1 MLRAGRLFF
10 NRGPPHS
17 IVIKNI
23 STILSGDIDNPIL
36 KGDTIVVTDG
46 KIAAIGGAEIA
57 NGIEAEKV
65 IDAAGSTVTPGL
77 FDTHVHTSLGDYA
90 HRQFASNFI
99 EGELH
104 GGVTTIISAGECHT
118 PGRPKDP
125 AGTKALAILAH
136 KSFAALKPGGVKVH
150 GGSVILEKG
159 LVEKDFEEMAKEGV
173 WTVGE
178 IGLGSV
184 KDPADAAPMVEWAH
198 KNGMKVQ
205 MHTGGTSIPG
215 SSTVTAAQVMATK
228 PDVISHINGGPPAI
242 PLSEVDKLMDETD
255 FAMEIVQCGNP
266 KVTDYV
272 ARRAKEKGQLGRII
286 FGNDAPSGTG
296 IIPLGILRNICQVA
310 SVSDI
315 PGEIALC
322 MATGNSAKVYNKL
335 NTGIIAVGREADLV
349 FMDAPMGSV
358 ANTAV
363 EAFECGDIPG
373 LSIIMVDGVIK
384 AAKSR
389 NTPPCKRAAKVI

>member
-1 MLRAGRLFF
+1 MR
-10 NRGPPHS
+10 S

-23 STILSGDIDNPIL
+23 GTILSGDIDNPIL

-228 PDVISHINGGPPAI
+228 PDVISHINGGPTAI

>member
-1 MLRAGRLFF
+1 M
-10 NRGPPHS
+10 S
-17 IVIKNI
+17 SVVIKNI
-23 STILSGDIDNPIL
+23 GMILSGDIKKPIL
-36 KGDTIVVTDG
+36 EGNTIVITDK
-46 KIAAIGGAEIA
+46 KIAAIGDESVAK
-57 NGIEAEKV
+57 GIEAEKT
-65 IDAAGSTVTPGL
+65 IDAAGATVTPGL
-77 FDTHVHTSLGDYA
+77 FDSHVHTTIGDYA
-90 HRQFASNFI
+90 NRQFATSYLD
-99 EGELH
+99 GELH
-104 GGVTTIISAGECHT
+104 GGVTTVISAGECHT

-136 KSFAALKPGGVKVH
+136 KSFANLRPSGMKVH

-159 LVEKDFEEMAKEGV
+159 LVEKDFEEMQKEGV
-173 WTVGE
+173 WVVGE
-178 IGLGSV
+178 IGLGSI

-198 KNGMKVQ
+198 KHGFKVM

-228 PDVISHINGGPPAI
+228 PDVISHINGGPTAI
-242 PLSEVDKLMDETD
+242 PLAEVDKLMDETT

-310 SVSDI
+310 SVSGI
-315 PGEIALC
+315 SGAEALC
-322 MATGNSAKVYNKL
+322 MATGNTAKTFGL
-335 NTGIIAVGREADLV
+335 NTGIIEVGREADIV
-349 FMDAPMGSV
+349 CMDAPLGSV
-358 ANTAV
+358 AETAA

-373 LSIIMVDGVIK
+373 VTVILIDGEVKI
-384 AAKSR
+384 AKSR
-389 NTPPCKRAAKVI
+389 NTPPAKRAAKVC

>member
-1 MLRAGRLFF
+1 M
-10 NRGPPHS
+10 S
-17 IVIKNI
+17 STVIKNI
-23 STILSGDIDNPIL
+23 GTILSGDINKPIL
-36 KGDTIVVTDG
+36 EGDTIVVTDG
-46 KIAAIGGAEIA
+46 KIAAVGGPQVAE
-57 NGIEAEKV
+57 GVEAEKV
-65 IDAAGSTVTPGL
+65 IDAAGSTVAPGL
-77 FDTHVHTSLGDYA
+77 FDTHVHTTLGDYA
-90 HRQFASNFI
+90 HRQFATNFI

-136 KSFAALKPGGVKVH
+136 KSFEALKPGGVKVH

-184 KDPADAAPMVEWAH
+184 KNPEDAAPMVEWAH
-198 KNGMKVQ
+198 KYGMKVQ

-215 SSTVTAAQVMATK
+215 SSTVTAEQVMATK
-228 PDVISHINGGPPAI
+228 PDVISHINGGPTAI
-242 PLSEVDKLMDETD
+242 PLHEVDKLMDETT

-310 SVSDI
+310 SVSEI
-315 PGEIALC
+315 PGEIAVC
-322 MATGNSAKVYNKL
+322 MATGNPAKVYDKL
-335 NTGIIAVGREADLV
+335 NTGMIEVGREADLI
-349 FMDAPMGSV
+349 FLDAPMGSV
-358 ANTAV
+358 AENAV

-389 NTPPCKRAAKVI
+389 NTPPCKRAAKVL

>member
-1 MLRAGRLFF
+1 MG
-10 NRGPPHS
+10 S
-17 IVIKNI
+17 TIIKNI
-23 STILSGDIDNPIL
+23 GTILSGDIDNPVL

-46 KIAAIGGAEIA
+46 KIAAIGGAEVA
-57 NGIEAEKV
+57 SGSEAEKV

-104 GGVTTIISAGECHT
+104 GGVTTIISAGEVHT

-125 AGTKALAILAH
+125 AGTKALAVLAH
-136 KSFAALKPGGVKVH
+136 KSFAALKPAGVKVH
-150 GGSVILEKG
+150 GGSLILEKG
-159 LVEKDFEEMAKEGV
+159 LVEKDFEELAKEGV

-184 KDPADAAPMVEWAH
+184 KNPEDAAPMVEWAH

-215 SSTVTAAQVMATK
+215 SSTVTAEQVMATK
-228 PDVISHINGGPPAI
+228 PDVISHINGGPTAI
-242 PLSEVDKLMDETD
+242 PLHEVDKLMDETT

-272 ARRAKEKGQLGRII
+272 ARRAQEKGQLGRII

-296 IIPLGILRNICQVA
+296 IIPLGILRNICQVS
-310 SVSDI
+310 SVSGI

-322 MATGNSAKVYNKL
+322 MATGNSAKVYDRL
-335 NTGIIAVGREADLV
+335 NTGMIAVGREADLV

-358 ANTAV
+358 AETAV

-373 LSIIMVDGVIK
+373 LSIIMVDGVVK
-384 AAKSR
+384 AAKSK
-389 NTPPCKRAAKVI
+389 NTPPCKRAAKVV

>member
-1 MLRAGRLFF
+1 MS
-10 NRGPPHS
+10 S

-23 STILSGDIDNPIL
+23 GTILSGDIDNPIL

-159 LVEKDFEEMAKEGV
+159 LVEKDFEEMAK
-173 WTVGE
+173 
-178 IGLGSV
+178 
-184 KDPADAAPMVEWAH
+184 
-198 KNGMKVQ
+198 
-205 MHTGGTSIPG
+205 
-215 SSTVTAAQVMATK
+215 
-228 PDVISHINGGPPAI
+228 
-242 PLSEVDKLMDETD
+242 
-255 FAMEIVQCGNP
+255 
-266 KVTDYV
+266 
-272 ARRAKEKGQLGRII
+272 
-286 FGNDAPSGTG
+286 
-296 IIPLGILRNICQVA
+296 
-310 SVSDI
+310 
-315 PGEIALC
+315 
-322 MATGNSAKVYNKL
+322 
-335 NTGIIAVGREADLV
+335 
-349 FMDAPMGSV
+349 
-358 ANTAV
+358 
-363 EAFECGDIPG
+363 
-373 LSIIMVDGVIK
+373 
-384 AAKSR
+384 
-389 NTPPCKRAAKVI
+389 

>member
-1 MLRAGRLFF
+1 MG
-10 NRGPPHS
+10 S

-23 STILSGDIDNPIL
+23 GVILSGDINNPVL
-36 KGDTIVVTDG
+36 KGNTIVVTDD
-46 KIAAIGGAEIA
+46 KIAAIGGDEVA
-57 NGIEAEKV
+57 NGVQADKV
-65 IDAAGSTVTPGL
+65 IDAVGATVTPGL
-77 FDTHVHTSLGDYA
+77 FDTHVHTTLGDYA

-99 EGELH
+99 DGELH
-104 GGVTTIISAGECHT
+104 GGVTTIISAGEVHT

-125 AGTKALAILAH
+125 AGTKALAILAR
-136 KSFAALKPGGVKVH
+136 KSFEALKPGGVKVQ

-184 KDPADAAPMVEWAH
+184 KDPEDAAPMVEWAH
-198 KNGMKVQ
+198 KYGMKVQ

-228 PDVISHINGGPPAI
+228 PDVISHINGGPTAI
-242 PLSEVDKLMDETD
+242 PLHEVDTLMDETR

-272 ARRAKEKGQLGRII
+272 ARRAKEKGQMDRII

-296 IIPLGILRNICQVA
+296 IIPLGILRNICQVS

-322 MATGNSAKVYNKL
+322 MATGNAAKVYDKL
-335 NTGIIAVGREADLV
+335 NTGVIAVGRQADLV

-358 ANTAV
+358 AETAV

-373 LSIIMVDGVIK
+373 LAIIMVDGVIK

-389 NTPPCKRAAKVI
+389 NTPPCKRTAKVV